1 MGAGL
6 DKSDLD
12 GGELLVALDER
23 EERRA
28 RQKIRVKAMDFL
40 ARREYG
46 CQELQQRLLRRN
58 YDYDPERVE
67 LIIAELVADNLLSDE
82 RFVETFVA
90 SRQRRGQGPLRI
102 RAELRERGINQELI
116 EAWLDMR
123 DPEWMRRLRE
133 LHDKR
138 FSGQQPAM
146 LSERARQQR
155 FFNYRGFTAEQIKH
169 LFKQDADDYFE

>member
-1 MGAGL
+1 MNA
-6 DKSDLD
+6 DLD
-12 GGELLVALDER
+12 TDLNNDGLVVALDER
-23 EERRA
+23 EEKRA

-46 CQELQQRLLRRN
+46 CQELRQRLLRRN

-67 LIIAELVADNLLSDE
+67 LIIAELVAENLLSDE

-102 RAELRERGINQELI
+102 RAELRERGINQALI

-123 DPEWMRRLRE
+123 DPEWLHSLRE

-138 FSGQQPAM
+138 FSGQQPETV
-146 LSERARQQR
+146 SERARQQR
-155 FFNYRGFTAEQIKH
+155 FFNYRGFTAEQIKR
-169 LFKQDADDYFE
+169 LFKQDTDDYFE